1 MDARLKSLYRL
12 NVPERVAQLV
22 KHGWLTDDDAE
33 ALTEGRTLLS
43 VRQADKIIE
52 NVVGTFSLPLAVAPN
67 FSLNGRDYMVP
78 MVVEEPSIVAALSN
92 AAKLARDNGG
102 FVSVLTDSRLIGQVH
117 LVDVPD
123 VDAAIAAI
131 ASKAPELID
140 EANRVHPRL
149 VKRGG
154 GVTAVEGLKTE
165 LADGQTALTVHFKVD
180 TCDAMGANLVNTLCE
195 AMAPRLAELTG
206 GSVAMRILSNL
217 ADESLVTAHMRVR
230 TDQLAR
236 GGMDGKEVAR
246 RIVTAS
252 EIAAADP
259 YRAATHNK
267 GIMNGIDPLAIATGN
282 DWRAIE
288 AGAHAY
294 AARNGRYGSLTR
306 WWLEDDEL
314 CGEIKLPIKV
324 GTVGGTLDANP
335 QAALCLA
342 MTGVRSAT
350 ELAELMAAAG
360 LAQNFAAIRALASTG
375 IQEGHMRLHARSV
388 VASLDAPAEH
398 FETAV
403 RRLVASG
410 EIKDWKAREILDALA
425 RESEQVELSGHS
437 AGKVILLGEHAVVYG
452 SHALAL
458 PIRDA
463 MRAGVRVGGDGM
475 RLKIPAWHTDVIVD
489 IREPEARGF
498 AATAAL
504 ILDALDIEE
513 RNLELTIFTRL
524 PRAMGLGSSAS
535 LAVAVIRAL
544 VSTFDLGLDDAAVNA
559 LAFRCE
565 MLAHGTPSGVDNTLA
580 TYAEPL
586 LFQNRGE
593 LETRPLRL
601 AAAPPV
607 IVAWGDEPGL
617 TAKQVAGVRE
627 RRLRAPAHF
636 DAVFERIDQLTLA
649 SADALEAADYRAVG
663 DAMNL
668 CHGLLNGI
676 GVSTPTLERMVHIAR
691 QAGAYGAK
699 LTGGGGGG
707 SIVALCPENPGTV
720 IEALES
726 YGFTTLGS
734 EWLEHPIP

>member
-12 NVPERVAQLV
+12 NVSERINQLV
-22 KHGWLTDDDAE
+22 KHGWLTADAAR
-33 ALTEGRTLLS
+33 ALAEGRTLLS

-52 NVVGTFSLPLAVAPN
+52 NVVGTFALPLGVAPN
-67 FSLNGRDYMVP
+67 VQMNGRDFMVP
-78 MVVEEPSIVAALSN
+78 LVVEEPSIVAALSN
-92 AAKLARDNGG
+92 AAKLARANGG
-102 FVSVLTDSRLIGQVH
+102 FTASLTDSRLLGQVH
-117 LVDVPD
+117 LVSVPD
-123 VDAAIAAI
+123 PAAAIAAI
-131 ASKAPELID
+131 RSAEPELI
-140 EANRVHPRL
+140 ETANQVHPRL

-154 GVTAVEGLKTE
+154 GVTAVSAREHA
-165 LADGQTALTVHFKVD
+165 LADGRSLVTAHFKVN
-180 TCDAMGANLVNTLCE
+180 TCDAMGANLVNTICE

-206 GSVAMRILSNL
+206 GRVAMRILSNL
-217 ADESLVTAHMRVR
+217 ADESLVTARMRIR
-230 TDQLAR
+230 PDQLKT
-236 GGMDGKEVAR
+236 GDMSGDEVAAG
-246 RIVTAS
+246 IVTACLV
-252 EIAAADP
+252 AAADP
-259 YRAATHNK
+259 HRAATHNK

-294 AARNGRYGSLTR
+294 AASKGHYGSLTR
-306 WWLEDDEL
+306 WWLEDEFL
-314 CGEIKLPIKV
+314 VGEIVVPIKV

-342 MTGVRSAT
+342 MTGISSAN
-350 ELAELMAAAG
+350 ELAELMAVTG
-360 LAQNFAAIRALASTG
+360 LAQNFAALKALASTG
-375 IQEGHMRLHARSV
+375 IQAGHMRLHARSI

-410 EIKDWKAREILDALA
+410 DIKDWKAREILEDLA
-425 RESEQVELSGHS
+425 HESRHVELTGNA

-458 PIRDA
+458 PIRNA

-475 RLKIPAWHTDVIVD
+475 RLKIPAWHTDVELD

-504 ILDALDIEE
+504 ILDALEIDN
-513 RNLELTIFTRL
+513 RNLEITVQSHL
-524 PRAMGLGSSAS
+524 PRAMGLGTSAS

-544 VSTFDLGLDDAAVNA
+544 DHRFGLGLDNKSINA
-559 LAFRCE
+559 LAFQCE
-565 MLAHGTPSGVDNTLA
+565 TLAHGTPSGVDNTLA

-593 LETRPLRL
+593 LETRPLSVGSMPRL
-601 AAAPPV
+601 V
-607 IVAWGDEPGL
+607 VAWGDEPGL
-617 TAKQVAGVRE
+617 TAMQVAGVRE
-627 RRLRAPAHF
+627 RRLRTPGHY
-636 DAVFERIDQLTLA
+636 DAVFERIDQLTLD
-649 SADALEAADYRAVG
+649 SADALEQQNYRLVG

-691 QAGAYGAK
+691 EAGALGAK

-707 SIVALCPENPGTV
+707 SIVALCPDDGGTV
-720 IEALES
+720 AQALES
-726 YGFTTLGS
+726 YGYTTLGN
-734 EWLEHPIP
+734 EWLENQ

>member
-12 NVPERVAQLV
+12 NVSERINQLV
-22 KHGWLTDDDAE
+22 KHGWLTADAAR
-33 ALTEGRTLLS
+33 ALAEGRTLLS

-52 NVVGTFSLPLAVAPN
+52 NVVGTFALPLGVAPN
-67 FSLNGRDYMVP
+67 VQMNGRDFMVP
-78 MVVEEPSIVAALSN
+78 LVVEEPSIVAALSN
-92 AAKLARDNGG
+92 AAKLARANGG
-102 FVSVLTDSRLIGQVH
+102 FTASLTDSRLLGQVH
-117 LVDVPD
+117 LVSVPD
-123 VDAAIAAI
+123 PAAAIAAI
-131 ASKAPELID
+131 RSAEPELI
-140 EANRVHPRL
+140 ETANQVHPRL

-154 GVTAVEGLKTE
+154 GVTAVSAREHA
-165 LADGQTALTVHFKVD
+165 LADGRSLVTAHFKVN
-180 TCDAMGANLVNTLCE
+180 TCDAMGANLVNTICE

-206 GSVAMRILSNL
+206 GRVAMRILSNL
-217 ADESLVTAHMRVR
+217 ADESLVTARMRIR
-230 TDQLAR
+230 PDQLKT
-236 GGMDGKEVAR
+236 GDMSGDEVAAG
-246 RIVTAS
+246 IVTACLV
-252 EIAAADP
+252 AAADP
-259 YRAATHNK
+259 HRAATHNK

-294 AARNGRYGSLTR
+294 AATKGHYGSLTR
-306 WWLEDDEL
+306 WWLEDEFL
-314 CGEIKLPIKV
+314 VGEIVVPIKV

-342 MTGVRSAT
+342 MTGISSAN
-350 ELAELMAAAG
+350 ELAELMAVTG
-360 LAQNFAAIRALASTG
+360 LAQNFAALKALASTG
-375 IQEGHMRLHARSV
+375 IQAGHMRLHARSI

-398 FETAV
+398 FEAAV

-410 EIKDWKAREILDALA
+410 DIKDWKAREILEDLA
-425 RESEQVELSGHS
+425 HESRHVELTGNA

-458 PIRDA
+458 PIRNA

-475 RLKIPAWHTDVIVD
+475 RLKIPAWHTDVELD

-504 ILDALDIEE
+504 ILDALEIDN
-513 RNLELTIFTRL
+513 RNLEITVQSHL
-524 PRAMGLGSSAS
+524 PRAMGLGTSAS

-544 VSTFDLGLDDAAVNA
+544 DHRFGLGLDNKSVNA
-559 LAFRCE
+559 LAFQCE
-565 MLAHGTPSGVDNTLA
+565 TLAHGTPSGVDNTLA

-593 LETRPLRL
+593 LETRPLSVGSMPRL
-601 AAAPPV
+601 V
-607 IVAWGDEPGL
+607 VAWGDEPGL
-617 TAKQVAGVRE
+617 TAMQVAGVRE
-627 RRLRAPAHF
+627 RRLRTPGHY
-636 DAVFERIDQLTLA
+636 DAVFERIDQLTLD
-649 SADALEAADYRAVG
+649 SADALEQQNYRLVG

-691 QAGAYGAK
+691 EAGALGAK

-707 SIVALCPENPGTV
+707 SIVALCPDDGGTV
-720 IEALES
+720 AQALES
-726 YGFTTLGS
+726 YGYTTLGN
-734 EWLEHPIP
+734 EWLENQ